1 MERDRRREVDGATWM
16 EKEKKWMMERW
27 IEKVGWREIDGA
39 RPTGEMDGEK
49 SMERDQSRELESI
62 ERGDS
67 WMERIEWREI
77 DIENWMKRDRLD
89 GERWI
94 ERDR

>member
-1 MERDRRREVDGATWM
+1 
-16 EKEKKWMMERW
+16 
-27 IEKVGWREIDGA
+27 
-39 RPTGEMDGEK
+39 
-49 SMERDQSRELESI
+49 MERDQSRELESI